1 MKQIIYSM
9 SLILIFSSCDP
20 KDFNNILGS
29 LEGTLTD
36 TDISNGLK
44 EALQL
49 GVEKSVKT
57 LSIQDGFYLSDY
69 KILLP
74 EEADVV
80 VDKLSFIPGFDKL
93 EEEMLKRINHAA
105 EDAASKAG
113 PIFLN
118 AIKGISF
125 DDAMNILMG
134 DQNAAT
140 EYLVDRTYQS
150 LYEEFKPVLV
160 NSLNS
165 FGALDYWEDAV
176 NKYNSLPFVNDV
188 NPDLADHINNK
199 ALYALFDLIEQKE
212 IGIRNDINQRTSSLL
227 RKVFAKQDS

>member
-9 SLILIFSSCDP
+9 SLILLFSSCDP

-49 GVEKSVKT
+49 GVDKSVKT